1 MKVDKDT
8 CLFNLLTRVE
18 RERGMKV
25 DKDTCLFNLLTRVER
40 EGMEENGEGR
50 NEGR

>member
-18 RERGMKV
+18 RERG
-25 DKDTCLFNLLTRVER
+25 
-40 EGMEENGEGR
+40 NGGEWGGK
-50 NEGR
+50 E